1 MRVLVLAGLAIVGA
15 GGVCAA
21 QSSSSS
27 STSANSSSGQ
37 QDATK
42 PTPASTTQSAPQ
54 ASAKTQSQAK
64 TGNPPTDDSSKKK
77 VWTNDELVEVRGDVS
92 VVGGAGDNSGVSKT
106 SGTPKTTAYD
116 KLVDGYQRKLS
127 TLRGDLADLDR
138 KIQLAKDAK
147 GNSREDTTAWIAVQ
161 EKKRED
167 ILAKI
172 ERIQDEARH
181 KGVLPGDL
189 RE

>member
-1 MRVLVLAGLAIVGA
+1 MRVPVLAGLAMVGA
-15 GGVCAA
+15 GVVCAA
-21 QSSSSS
+21 QSSSS
-27 STSANSSSGQ
+27 GQ
-37 QDATK
+37 QDAAK
-42 PTPASTTQSAPQ
+42 PTPGSTTQSAPQ
-54 ASAKTQSQAK
+54 ASPNAQPQAK
-64 TGNPPTDDSSKKK
+64 AGNLPAGESSKKK
-77 VWTNDELVEVRGDVS
+77 VWTNDELVEVKGDVS
-92 VVGGAGDNSGVSKT
+92 VVGGQGGNSGAAKS
-106 SGTPKTTAYD
+106 SGAPKTTAYD

-138 KIQLAKDAK
+138 KIQLAKGAK